1 MGMYITVTGV
11 YNHYPSL
18 FELLQLPDGIDMETA
33 RDNIL
38 FQCGELELIYSEPS
52 FLRAIIGNWSKR
64 RAYKWKTLQGTTT
77 LEYNPIEN
85 YDREETWTDSTEEAG
100 SYTEKKTGTQ
110 NTSTTGNS
118 STEGGS
124 TGNSD
129 TLEKRKGFEGG
140 DLVETAGQT
149 VNDST
154 SENAKTDT
162 TATGEANTS
171 DDTEGGNSKKT
182 DYTHTGHV
190 HGNIG
195 VTTSQQMLMSER
207 DVADFS
213 IYDVIAQD
221 FAREFCLYVY

>member
-18 FELLQLPDGIDMETA
+18 FELMELPDGVDLETA

-38 FQCGELELIYSEPS
+38 LQCGELELVYSDPS
-52 FLRAIIGNWSKR
+52 FLRAMIGNWSRR

-85 YDREETWTDSTEEAG
+85 YDRQEEWSDEETGTSEAG
-100 SYTEKKTGTQ
+100 G
-110 NTSTTGNS
+110 NTSTSGNN
-118 STEGGS
+118 T
-124 TGNSD
+124 
-129 TLEKRKGFEGG
+129 EKRKGFEGG
-140 DLVETAGQT
+140 DLVETAGASDSSSAQT
-149 VNDST
+149 SST
-154 SENAKTDT
+154 GSSSRKSQHSGRT
-162 TATGEANTS
+162 
-171 DDTEGGNSKKT
+171 
-182 DYTHTGHV
+182 

-207 DVADFS
+207 DVAEFS
-213 IYDVIAQD
+213 IYDIIAQD

>member
-18 FELLQLPDGIDMETA
+18 FELMQLPDGVDMETA

-38 FQCGELELIYSEPS
+38 FQCGELELVYSEPS
-52 FLRAIIGNWSKR
+52 FLQALIGNWSKR

-85 YDREETWTDSTEEAG
+85 YDRQEEWSDEE
-100 SYTEKKTGTQ
+100 SGTS
-110 NTSTTGNS
+110 NA
-118 STEGGS
+118 GGS
-124 TGNSD
+124 TSTRGDSLD
-129 TLEKRKGFEGG
+129 KKKGFEGG
-140 DLVETAGQT
+140 DLVETSGASDSSTAQT
-149 VNDST
+149 SST
-154 SENAKTDT
+154 GSSSTK
-162 TATGEANTS
+162 
-171 DDTEGGNSKKT
+171 SKHSG
-182 DYTHTGHV
+182 YV

-207 DVADFS
+207 DVANFS

-221 FAREFCLYVY
+221 FAREFCMYVY

>member
-18 FELLQLPDGIDMETA
+18 FELMQLPDGVDMETA

-38 FQCGELELIYSEPS
+38 FQCGELELVYSEPS
-52 FLRAIIGNWSKR
+52 FLRALIGNWSKR

-85 YDREETWTDSTEEAG
+85 YDRQEEWSDEE
-100 SYTEKKTGTQ
+100 SGTSKADG
-110 NTSTTGNS
+110 NTSTSGNS
-118 STEGGS
+118 L
-124 TGNSD
+124 D
-129 TLEKRKGFEGG
+129 KKKGFEGG
-140 DLVETAGQT
+140 DLVETSG
-149 VNDST
+149 
-154 SENAKTDT
+154 
-162 TATGEANTS
+162 TS
-171 DDTEGGNSKKT
+171 DSSTAQTSSTGSSSTKSK
-182 DYTHTGHV
+182 HSGCV

-207 DVADFS
+207 DVANFS

-221 FAREFCLYVY
+221 FAREFCMYVY

>member
-11 YNHYPSL
+11 YNHYPNL
-18 FELLQLPDGIDMETA
+18 FELMRLPDGVDMETA

-38 FQCGELELIYSEPS
+38 FQCGELELVYSEPS
-52 FLRAIIGNWSKR
+52 FLRAMIGNWSKR

-85 YDREETWTDSTEEAG
+85 YDRQEEWSDTDTSTRKE
-100 SYTEKKTGTQ
+100 TGESTAEGNT
-110 NTSTTGNS
+110 NTSGNN
-118 STEGGS
+118 T
-124 TGNSD
+124 
-129 TLEKRKGFEGG
+129 EKRKGFEGG
-140 DLVETAGQT
+140 DLVETAGA
-149 VNDST
+149 VDSSSAET
-154 SENAKTDT
+154 SS
-162 TATGEANTS
+162 TGSSTIDETNNKQS
-171 DDTEGGNSKKT
+171 Q
-182 DYTHTGHV
+182 HTGHA

-207 DVADFS
+207 DVAEFS